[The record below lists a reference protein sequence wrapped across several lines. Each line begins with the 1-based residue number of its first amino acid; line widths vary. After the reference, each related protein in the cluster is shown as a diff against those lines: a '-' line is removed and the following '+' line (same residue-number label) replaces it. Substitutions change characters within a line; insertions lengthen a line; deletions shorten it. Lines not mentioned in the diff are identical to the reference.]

1 MKQPLSISRKNSNY
15 IKAVKR
21 IAKQEWFIWNE
32 LADFYVWTNVIC
44 KTTRQYLSKLLEDK
58 DKEIYEEYK
67 NLFKKEMEY
76 LKEKNEYVSYKC
88 KARTEYSEKEIK
100 LIYNFEKQID
110 L

>member
-32 LADFYVWTNVIC
+32 LADFYVWTNGIC

-88 KARTEYSEKEIK
+88 KARTDYSEKEVK